1 MYKFLKVVGSAAAFV
16 TMASAASAT
25 TVYAESVSADGETC
39 SVASLSTDRKDLCN
53 ALGAEDLGGVA
64 VDGRPGDGGFTA
76 AANFTELLF
85 DFGTKFTGPIY
96 IWEVTGNQ
104 SSTLVESITYT
115 LTNSVSGNS
124 VTGSIVNQDGTD
136 AGRNRFVIEEKVA
149 GLFDSLLIQDTT
161 GSGDGFDI
169 DAIAVAAVPLPA
181 SAALMLV
188 GLGAF
193 GVARRKSAKS

>member
-1 MYKFLKVVGSAAAFV
+1 MFKFLKVAGAAAVIV
-16 TMASAASAT
+16 TVASAASAK

-39 SVASLSTDRKDLCN
+39 SVAALSTDRKDLCN
-53 ALGAEDLGGVA
+53 ALGAEDLGGVD
-64 VDGRPGDGGFTA
+64 VDGLPTDGGFTSA
-76 AANFTELLF
+76 GNFTELLF
-85 DFGTKFTGPIY
+85 DFGTTFTGPLY

-104 SSTLVESITYT
+104 SSALVESITYT
-115 LTNSVSGNS
+115 LTNSVSGATA
-124 VTGSIVNQDGTD
+124 TGSIVNQDGTD
-136 AGRNRFVIEEKVA
+136 AGRNRFVIEAKVA

-188 GLGAF
+188 GLGAL
-193 GVARRKSAKS
+193 GLARRKSA